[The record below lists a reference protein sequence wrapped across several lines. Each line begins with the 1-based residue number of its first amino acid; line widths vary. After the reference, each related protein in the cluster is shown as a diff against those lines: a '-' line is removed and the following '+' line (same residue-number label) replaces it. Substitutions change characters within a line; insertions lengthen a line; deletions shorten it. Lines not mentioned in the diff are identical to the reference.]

1 MFWRRL
7 PHFGSTVGALVLAL
21 MSLFNLA
28 CRTPSK
34 PLPLRPTLISH
45 AGGGIE
51 TGTYFNAREA
61 FDLHYQEGHRYFEAD
76 LSWTSDGRLV
86 LVHDWD
92 ERFNEWFLDADGRP
106 SLEQFQEMRMRNGLS
121 QMSLSDLYVWMLEH
135 EDVFLVTDVKERNV
149 AALRWIAR
157 TSRGLQER
165 FIPQVYQLAEFSQTR
180 ELGYRNIILTL
191 YRIDDPPERIFDFA
205 MEHDLFAI
213 TMPADRAL
221 NDGFAERLTTRG
233 VFVYVH
239 TINSLEKWKGLRHRG
254 VTGIYTDFIRPADVA
269 E

>member
-34 PLPLRPTLISH
+34 PLPSRPTLISH

-51 TGTYFNAREA
+51 TGTYSNAREA

-92 ERFNEWFLDADGRP
+92 ERFNEWFLDADCCL
-106 SLEQFQEMRMRNGLS
+106 SL
-121 QMSLSDLYVWMLEH
+121 
-135 EDVFLVTDVKERNV
+135 
-149 AALRWIAR
+149 
-157 TSRGLQER
+157 
-165 FIPQVYQLAEFSQTR
+165 
-180 ELGYRNIILTL
+180 
-191 YRIDDPPERIFDFA
+191 
-205 MEHDLFAI
+205 
-213 TMPADRAL
+213 
-221 NDGFAERLTTRG
+221 
-233 VFVYVH
+233 
-239 TINSLEKWKGLRHRG
+239 
-254 VTGIYTDFIRPADVA
+254 
-269 E
+269 